1 MKIQITLIS
10 LLLSAAGLSQ
20 NISTEAPSVSAS
32 AVTIPKG
39 QLQGEFSAGFDVNNE
54 GPETYFQSSELPFLL
69 TRYALT
75 DRWEFRTQHGTQFTS
90 INGINN
96 YQYTSFGVGVKYSI
110 LPNDGNTNLAVI
122 ANYSPFNGIWRAQQ
136 GDLTLA
142 FSQVLSESNSIGGN
156 LGYSR
161 FAVTAEGFGVISN
174 QNSYLA
180 SAYYSFNFADKW
192 TAFGEFSIDTVNFL
206 PWVAKSL
213 LAILMV
219 LISDFS
225 IFCAKI
231 SNWIGYLDL
240 TSPTHFNSTR
250 WASIFTSTQ
259 TKINGNQRSTKDC
272 RRLDPRIWSSILR

>member
-10 LLLSAAGLSQ
+10 LLLSAAGFSQ

-54 GPETYFQSSELPFLL
+54 GTETYFQSSELPFLL
-69 TRYALT
+69 TRYALS
-75 DRWEFRTQHGTQFTS
+75 DRWEYRTQHGTQFTS

-192 TAFGEFSIDTVNFL
+192 TAFGEFFYRYSEFSSMGSEVLTGDTYGIDFGLQYLLCENIQL
-206 PWVAKSL
+206 DWVSGFNLSNSFQFHSL
-213 LAILMV
+213 
-219 LISDFS
+219 
-225 IFCAKI
+225 
-231 SNWIGYLDL
+231 G
-240 TSPTHFNSTR
+240 FNIYFNT
-250 WASIFTSTQ
+250 
-259 TKINGNQRSTKDC
+259 NKD
-272 RRLDPRIWSSILR
+272 